1 MVELEIDGKKVEVA
15 EGSLVMEA
23 ARQLGTYI
31 PHFCYHRKLSIAANC
46 RMCLVEVE
54 KAPKALPACATP
66 VTPGMKV
73 FTNSEKAVKAQKS
86 VMEFLLINHPLDCP
100 ICDQGGECQLQDLA
114 VGYGASE
121 SRYKE
126 EKRVVFHKNVGPL
139 ISMEEMSRCIHC
151 TRCVRF
157 GQEVAGVMELGMLG
171 RGEHSEI
178 TTFVGQT
185 VDSELSGNM
194 IDLCP
199 VGALTSKP
207 FRYSARTWELARR
220 KSVSPHDGLG
230 ANLVVQTKNQRVMRV
245 LPLDNEAVNECWL
258 SDKDRFSYEG
268 LNSADRLTKPLLK
281 QGGEWM
287 ETDWQ
292 TALEY
297 VANGLASIKRD
308 HGADQIAALASPHST
323 LEELYLLGKLVRGL
337 GSDNVDFR
345 QRQTDFSAAAKGAP
359 WLGLPIADVSMLQR
373 VLVIGSALRKD
384 HPLLAARLR
393 QAGKKGARVAVLGAS
408 VDDLLMPLA
417 ARIDVAPSGWTAA
430 LAGIARAVAA
440 AKGVA
445 APAGTDGFDGDDKS
459 KAVADALLSG
469 ERRAVFLGNEA
480 VRHPQFATLHALA
493 QWIAAETGA
502 TLGFLTEA
510 ANTVGGHIAGAL
522 PQKGGANAQAM
533 FDAPRRAYVLLNTE
547 PEFDAANPRQALAAL
562 GQAGTVVVLS
572 PFRSEAAL
580 QYADVILPVTPF
592 TETAGTFVNCEGLP
606 QSFNGVVRALG
617 DARPAWK
624 VLRVLGNLLDVP
636 GFDFETAENV
646 RDEVLAKPVAAQLD
660 NGTDAAIRVTAAAA
674 SGIER
679 VADVPIYHADPIV
692 RRADSLQLTA
702 AARRAMQAGLSADLF
717 ASLGVQ
723 AGDPVRVTQGQ
734 GSVVLPAALEAALPA
749 GTVRVSAGT
758 IAAAS
763 LGATFGTVTVEK
775 AIDLAAT
782 AKGAAEPAATA

>member
-23 ARQLGTYI
+23 ARKLGTYI

-139 ISMEEMSRCIHC
+139 ISMEEMTRCIHC

-157 GQEVAGVMELGMLG
+157 GQEVAGVMELGMLN

-178 TTFVGQT
+178 TTFVGKT

-245 LPLDNEAVNECWL
+245 LPLENEDINECWI

-268 LNSADRLTKPLLK
+268 LNSADRLTRPLLK

-297 VANGLASIKRD
+297 VANGLAGIKRE

-323 LEELYLLGKLVRGL
+323 LEELFLLGKLMRGL

-345 QRQTDFSAAAKGAP
+345 LRQTDFSAALKGAP
-359 WLGLPIADVSMLQR
+359 WLGLPVADVTTLQR
-373 VLVIGSALRKD
+373 VLVIGSSLRKD
-384 HPLLAARLR
+384 HPLLASRLR
-393 QAGKKGARVAVLGAS
+393 QATKKGARVTVLGAGGE
-408 VDDLLMPLA
+408 DLLMPA
-417 ARIDVAPSGWTAA
+417 TRIDVAPSGWSAA
-430 LAGIARAVAA
+430 LAGVARAVAA

-445 APAGTDGFDGDDKS
+445 APAGTEGFDGGDAAA
-459 KAVADALLSG
+459 KAAAALLSG

-480 VRHPQFATLHALA
+480 VRHPQFSALHALA
-493 QWIAAETGA
+493 QWIATETGA

-510 ANTVGGHIAGAL
+510 ANTVGGHVAGAL
-522 PQKGGANAQAM
+522 PKQGGANAQAM
-533 FDAPRRAYVLLNTE
+533 LDTPRKAYILLNTE
-547 PEFDAANPRQALAAL
+547 PEFDAADPRQALAAL
-562 GQAGTVVVLS
+562 AQAGTVVVLS
-572 PFRSEAAL
+572 PFRSEAAM

-592 TETAGTFVNCEGLP
+592 TETSGTFVNCEGKP

-617 DARPAWK
+617 ESRPGWK
-624 VLRVLGNLLDVP
+624 VLRVLGNLLDVA
-636 GFDFETAENV
+636 GFDYDTAEAV
-646 RDEVLAKPVAAQLD
+646 RAEVLSTPVEAQLD
-660 NGTDAAIRVTAAAA
+660 NATDAPIRVAAAA
-674 SGIER
+674 ANGIER
-679 VADVPIYHADPIV
+679 IADVPIYHADPIV
-692 RRADSLQLTA
+692 RRAESLQLSA
-702 AARRAMQAGLSADLF
+702 AARRAMQIALPADLF
-717 ASLGVQ
+717 ASLGIQ
-723 AGDPVRVTQGQ
+723 SGDPVRVTQGQ
-734 GSVVLPAALEAALPA
+734 GSVVLPAVLEATLPA
-749 GTVRVSAGT
+749 NTVRVP
-758 IAAAS
+758 AATPAAMS
-763 LGATFGTVTVEK
+763 LGAMFGTVTVEK
-775 AIDLAAT
+775 AIDLAPATGTVAT
-782 AKGAAEPAATA
+782 A

>member
-23 ARQLGTYI
+23 ARKLGTYI

-139 ISMEEMSRCIHC
+139 ISMEEMTRCIHC

-157 GQEVAGVMELGMLG
+157 GQEVAGVMELGMLN

-178 TTFVGQT
+178 TTFVGKT

-245 LPLDNEAVNECWL
+245 LPLENEDINECWI

-268 LNSADRLTKPLLK
+268 LNSADRLTRPLLK

-297 VANGLASIKRD
+297 VANGLGGIKRE

-323 LEELYLLGKLVRGL
+323 LEELFLLGKLMRGL

-345 QRQTDFSAAAKGAP
+345 LRQTDFSAALKGAP
-359 WLGLPIADVSMLQR
+359 WLGMPVADVTTLQR
-373 VLVIGSALRKD
+373 ALVIGSSLRKD
-384 HPLLAARLR
+384 HPLLASRLR
-393 QAGKKGARVAVLGAS
+393 QAAKKGARVTVLGAGGE
-408 VDDLLMPLA
+408 DLLMPA
-417 ARIDVAPSGWTAA
+417 TRIDVAPSGWTAA
-430 LAGIARAVAA
+430 LAGVARAVAA

-445 APAGTDGFDGDDKS
+445 APAGTEGFDGGDTAA
-459 KAVADALLSG
+459 KAAEALLSG

-480 VRHPQFATLHALA
+480 VRHPQFSALHALA
-493 QWIAAETGA
+493 QWIATETSA

-510 ANTVGGHIAGAL
+510 ANTVGGYIAGAL
-522 PQKGGANAQAM
+522 PQQGGANAQAM
-533 FDAPRRAYVLLNTE
+533 LATPRKAYILLNTE
-547 PEFDAANPRQALAAL
+547 PEFDAADPRQALAAL
-562 GQAGTVVVLS
+562 AQAGTVVVLS
-572 PFRSEAAL
+572 PFRSEAAM

-592 TETAGTFVNCEGLP
+592 TETAGTFVNCEGKP

-617 DARPAWK
+617 ESRPGWK
-624 VLRVLGNLLDVP
+624 VLRVLGNLLDVT
-636 GFDFETAENV
+636 GFDYETAESV
-646 RDEVLAKPVAAQLD
+646 RAEVLSAPVEAQLD
-660 NGTDAAIRVTAAAA
+660 NATDAPIRVAAAA
-674 SGIER
+674 ANGIER
-679 VADVPIYHADPIV
+679 IADVPIYHADPIV
-692 RRADSLQLTA
+692 RRAESLQLSA
-702 AARRAMQAGLSADLF
+702 AARRAMQIALPADLF
-717 ASLGVQ
+717 ASLGIQ
-723 AGDPVRVTQGQ
+723 SGDPVRVTQGQ
-734 GSVVLPAALEAALPA
+734 GSVVLPAVLEATLPA
-749 GTVRVSAGT
+749 NTVRVP
-758 IAAAS
+758 AATPAAMS
-763 LGATFGTVTVEK
+763 LGAMFGTVTVEK
-775 AIDLAAT
+775 AIDLAPATGTVAT
-782 AKGAAEPAATA
+782 A

>member
-23 ARQLGTYI
+23 ARKLGTYI

-139 ISMEEMSRCIHC
+139 ISMEEMTRCIHC

-157 GQEVAGVMELGMLG
+157 GQEVAGVMELGMLN

-230 ANLVVQTKNQRVMRV
+230 ANLVVQSKNQRVMRV
-245 LPLDNEAVNECWL
+245 LPLENEDVNECWI

-268 LNSADRLTKPLLK
+268 LNSADRLTRPLLK
-281 QGGEWM
+281 QGGQWI

-323 LEELYLLGKLVRGL
+323 LEELYLLGKLMRGL

-345 QRQTDFSAAAKGAP
+345 LRQSDFSAALKGAP
-359 WLGLPIADVSMLQR
+359 WLGMPVADVSTLQR
-373 VLVIGSALRKD
+373 VLVIGSSLRKD

-393 QAGKKGARVAVLGAS
+393 QAGKKGARIAVLGAGGE
-408 VDDLLMPLA
+408 DLLMPLA

-430 LAGIARAVAA
+430 LAGVARAVAT

-445 APAGTDGFDGDDKS
+445 APAGTEGFDGGDAAG
-459 KAVADALLSG
+459 KAAEALLSG

-480 VRHPQFATLHALA
+480 VRHPQFAALHALA
-493 QWIAAETGA
+493 QWIATETGA

-510 ANTVGGHIAGAL
+510 ANTVGGYIAGAL
-522 PQKGGANAQAM
+522 PKQGGANAQAM
-533 FDAPRRAYVLLNTE
+533 LESPRKAYVLLNTE
-547 PEFDAANPRQALAAL
+547 PEFDAADPRKALAAL
-562 GQAGTVVVLS
+562 AQAGTVVVLS
-572 PFRSEAAL
+572 PFRSEAAM
-580 QYADVILPVTPF
+580 QYADVILPVTPY

-617 DARPAWK
+617 ESRPGWK
-624 VLRVLGNLLDVP
+624 VLRVLGNLLDIA
-636 GFDFETAENV
+636 GFDYDSAEAV
-646 RDEVLAKPVAAQLD
+646 RGEVLAAPVAPQLNNATEAQ
-660 NGTDAAIRVTAAAA
+660 IRVSAAAA
-674 SGIER
+674 NGIER
-679 VADVPIYHADPIV
+679 IADVPIYHADPIV
-692 RRADSLQLTA
+692 RRAESLQLTA
-702 AARRAMQAGLSADLF
+702 AARRAQQVALSADLF
-717 ASLGVQ
+717 AGLGIQ
-723 AGDPVRVTQGQ
+723 SGDPVRVTQGE
-734 GSVVLPAALEAALPA
+734 GSVVLPGVLEKTLPA
-749 GTVRVSAGT
+749 NTVRVP
-758 IAAAS
+758 AATPAAVS
-763 LGATFGTVTVEK
+763 LGAMFGTVKVEK
-775 AIDLAAT
+775 AVDLSAGQKAA
-782 AKGAAEPAATA
+782 AAAGAA

>member
-23 ARQLGTYI
+23 ARKLGTYI

-139 ISMEEMSRCIHC
+139 ISMEEMTRCIHC

-157 GQEVAGVMELGMLG
+157 GQEVAGVMELGMLN

-178 TTFVGQT
+178 TTFVGKT

-245 LPLDNEAVNECWL
+245 LPLENEDINECWI

-268 LNSADRLTKPLLK
+268 LNSADRLTRPLLK

-297 VANGLASIKRD
+297 VANGLAGIKRE

-323 LEELYLLGKLVRGL
+323 LEELFLLGKLVRGL

-345 QRQTDFSAAAKGAP
+345 LRQSDFSAALKGAP
-359 WLGLPIADVSMLQR
+359 WLGLPVADVTALQR
-373 VLVIGSALRKD
+373 VLVIGSSLRKD
-384 HPLLAARLR
+384 HPLLASRLR
-393 QAGKKGARVAVLGAS
+393 QATKKGARVAVLGAGGE
-408 VDDLLMPLA
+408 DLLMPA
-417 ARIDVAPSGWTAA
+417 TRIDVAPSGWTAA
-430 LAGIARAVAA
+430 LAGVARAVAA

-445 APAGTDGFDGDDKS
+445 APAGTDGLDGGEAAAK
-459 KAVADALLSG
+459 VAEALLQG

-480 VRHPQFATLHALA
+480 VRHPQFSALHALA
-493 QWIAAETGA
+493 QWIATETGA
-502 TLGFLTEA
+502 ALGFLTEA
-510 ANTVGGHIAGAL
+510 ANTVGGYIAGAL
-522 PQKGGANAQAM
+522 PKQGGANAQAM
-533 FDAPRRAYVLLNTE
+533 LDAPRKAYILLNTE
-547 PEFDAANPRQALAAL
+547 PEFDTADPGKALAAL
-562 GQAGTVVVLS
+562 SQANTVVVLS
-572 PFRSEAAL
+572 PFRSEAAM
-580 QYADVILPVTPF
+580 QYADVILPVAPF
-592 TETAGTFVNCEGLP
+592 TETSGTFVNCEGKA

-617 DARPAWK
+617 ESRPGWK
-624 VLRVLGNLLDVP
+624 VLRVLGNLLDVA
-636 GFDFETAENV
+636 GFDYETAESV
-646 RDEVLAKPVAAQLD
+646 RAEVLSAPVEAQLD
-660 NGTDAAIRVTAAAA
+660 NATDAPIRVAAAAA

-679 VADVPIYHADPIV
+679 IADVPIYHADPIV

-702 AARRAMQAGLSADLF
+702 AARRAMQIALPADLF
-717 ASLGVQ
+717 ARLGIQ
-723 AGDPVRVTQGQ
+723 SGDPVRVTQGQ
-734 GSVVLPAALEAALPA
+734 GSVVLPAVLEATLPA
-749 GTVRVSAGT
+749 NTVRVP
-758 IAAAS
+758 AATPAAMS
-763 LGATFGTVTVEK
+763 LGGMFGTVTVEK
-775 AIDLAAT
+775 AIDLAAAT
-782 AKGAAEPAATA
+782 TGAVATA

>member
-23 ARQLGTYI
+23 ARKLGTYI

-139 ISMEEMSRCIHC
+139 ISMEEMTRCIHC

-178 TTFVGQT
+178 TTFVGKT

-245 LPLDNEAVNECWL
+245 LPLENEDINECWI

-268 LNSADRLTKPLLK
+268 LNSADRLTRPLLK

-297 VANGLASIKRD
+297 VANGLAGIKRE

-323 LEELYLLGKLVRGL
+323 LEELFLLGKLMRGL

-345 QRQTDFSAAAKGAP
+345 LRQTDFSAALKGTP
-359 WLGLPIADVSMLQR
+359 WLGMPVADVTTLQR
-373 VLVIGSALRKD
+373 ALVIGSSLRKD
-384 HPLLAARLR
+384 HPLLASRLR
-393 QAGKKGARVAVLGAS
+393 QATKKGARVTVLGAGGE
-408 VDDLLMPLA
+408 DLLMPA
-417 ARIDVAPSGWTAA
+417 TRIDVAPSGWTAA
-430 LAGIARAVAA
+430 LAGVARAVAT

-445 APAGTDGFDGDDKS
+445 APAGTEGFDGGDAAA
-459 KAVADALLSG
+459 KAAEALLSG

-480 VRHPQFATLHALA
+480 VRHPQFSALHALA
-493 QWIAAETGA
+493 QWIATETGA

-510 ANTVGGHIAGAL
+510 ANTVGGYVAGAL
-522 PQKGGANAQAM
+522 PKQGGANAQAM
-533 FDAPRRAYVLLNTE
+533 LDTPRKAYILLNTE
-547 PEFDAANPRQALAAL
+547 PEFDAADPRKALAAL
-562 GQAGTVVVLS
+562 AQAGTVVVLS
-572 PFRSEAAL
+572 PFRSEAAM

-592 TETAGTFVNCEGLP
+592 TETSGTFVNCEGKP

-617 DARPAWK
+617 EARPGWK
-624 VLRVLGNLLDVP
+624 VLRVLGNLLDVT
-636 GFDFETAENV
+636 GFDYETAESV
-646 RDEVLAKPVAAQLD
+646 RAEVLSAPVDGQLD
-660 NGTDAAIRVTAAAA
+660 NATDAPIRVSAAA
-674 SGIER
+674 SNGIER
-679 VADVPIYHADPIV
+679 IADVPIYHADPIV
-692 RRADSLQLTA
+692 RRAESLQLSA
-702 AARRAMQAGLSADLF
+702 AARRAMQIALPADLF
-717 ASLGVQ
+717 ASLGIQ
-723 AGDPVRVTQGQ
+723 SGDPVRVTQGQ
-734 GSVVLPAALEAALPA
+734 GSVVLPAVLEATLPA
-749 GTVRVSAGT
+749 NTVRVP
-758 IAAAS
+758 AATPAAMS
-763 LGATFGTVTVEK
+763 LGAMFGTVTVEK
-775 AIDLAAT
+775 AIDLAPATGTVAT
-782 AKGAAEPAATA
+782 A